1 MTEHKKD
8 GKIEN
13 TTKRK
18 RESLSLKVCC
28 FCSPSQFTPILKHP
42 AAKTEHFGIENCK
55 TLTLEILFS
64 HFGKGRGY
72 NLKSGTISRVAR
84 SENNRDQ
91 PLVALAMTIPHFLG
105 SFFIKSILKVKT
117 ILKSTFGSSQTVRT
131 SGTSPPAAL
140 GQ

>member
-1 MTEHKKD
+1 MHVPTESAASPA
-8 GKIEN
+8 
-13 TTKRK
+13 
-18 RESLSLKVCC
+18 ESLYSN
-28 FCSPSQFTPILKHP
+28 PAGDPILKHP
-42 AAKTEHFGIENCK
+42 AAKIEHFGIENCK

-64 HFGKGRGY
+64 HFEKGRGY
-72 NLKSGTISRVAR
+72 SWKSGTISRAAR

-117 ILKSTFGSSQTVRT
+117 ILKSTFGSSQTART